1 MHSRIRLFN
10 RDGDGSREITEL
22 IGMIS
27 AAVSFDKWE
36 PLFPFGVRDVSAI
49 VGRGVVCE
57 LADIYN
63 IEDEEERAL
72 VMEIEGM
79 EEALTYLRQA
89 VALFTWLK
97 LIPTLDAQHDENG
110 RSRRLGENEKGLTA
124 LQEWKDEQNIL
135 RLAYEAVDALIE
147 TMTLCRHQY
156 WLDSPKYSVRHSLLV
171 RNKEDFDGFYNIG
184 SHRLFVTLLP
194 ILREIQSGS
203 VAPVIGAERL
213 QGLLEGDSFLESILG
228 DTARRALV
236 LLTMEKAVRRLP
248 VEVMPEGVV
257 QVQFSQ
263 PVGSRLKAEKEA
275 RQAVADSLADDG
287 RLALRR
293 LADLVAGLEQ
303 KEAVKVRSAGG
314 PIVHS
319 RGITF

>member
-1 MHSRIRLFN
+1 MHSRTRLFG
-10 RDGDGSREITEL
+10 RDGDGAQEILEL
-22 IGMIS
+22 IGVIS
-27 AAVSFDKWE
+27 AGVSFDKWE
-36 PLFPFGVRDVSAI
+36 PLFPFGIRDVSAI
-49 VGRGVVCE
+49 VGRSVVLD
-57 LADIYN
+57 LADVYN
-63 IEDEEERAL
+63 AEEGEQRDL
-72 VMEIEGM
+72 VMSIEGM

-97 LIPTLDAQHDENG
+97 IIPTLDAQHDENG

-147 TMTLCRHQY
+147 TMTIHHHQY
-156 WLDSPKYSVRHSLLV
+156 WLDSPKYSMRKSLLV
-171 RNKEDFDGFYNIG
+171 RNKEEFDEYYNIG

-194 ILREIQSGS
+194 MLREIQQGS
-203 VAPVIGAERL
+203 VAPIVGSDRMRQL
-213 QGLLEGDSFLESILG
+213 VGGDSLLESILG

-236 LLTMEKAVRRLP
+236 LLTMEKAIRRLP
-248 VEVMPEGVV
+248 VEVMPEGIV

-263 PVGSRLKAEKEA
+263 PVSSRLKADKEA
-275 RQAVADSLADDG
+275 RQAVADSLAADG
-287 RLALRR
+287 GLALSR

-303 KEAVKVRSAGG
+303 KENRSSYVGG

-319 RGITF
+319 KGISF